1 MCQIALISP
10 CISPTPCW
18 DRSGWLRE
26 LWLGSLLLVGFRL
39 GGLGMGALYTHAL
52 LLGGSRLAGRSGVD
66 LVRFRCGFA
75 LGSMAVFDRA
85 RFA

>member
-18 DRSGWLRE
+18 DRSGWVLWLVGWLRE

-39 GGLGMGALYTHAL
+39 GGLGMGAPYTPVGWL
-52 LLGGSRLAGRSGVD
+52 PIGRS
-66 LVRFRCGFA
+66 FWC
-75 LGSMAVFDRA
+75 
-85 RFA
+85 